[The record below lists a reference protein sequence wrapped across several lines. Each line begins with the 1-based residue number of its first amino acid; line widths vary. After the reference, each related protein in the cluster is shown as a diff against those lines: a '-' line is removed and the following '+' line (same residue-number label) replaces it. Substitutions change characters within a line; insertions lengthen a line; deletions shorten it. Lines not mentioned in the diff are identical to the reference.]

1 MISAKLS
8 PSGSWLLR
16 VPHPLRAGGRIRL
29 CGVTRH
35 EVEGRAAR
43 LAAVGV
49 DLRLGVLAPAQAWA
63 AVERLTGRAATVTV
77 LALDR
82 KSVV

>member
-1 MISAKLS
+1 MIRAKQSAG
-8 PSGSWLLR
+8 GSWLLR
-16 VPHPLRAGGRIRL
+16 VPHPLRAGGRIRF

-49 DLRLGVLAPAQAWA
+49 DLRLGVLAPALCR
-63 AVERLTGRAATVTV
+63 RLRRRRLLKGRA
-77 LALDR
+77 L
-82 KSVV
+82 